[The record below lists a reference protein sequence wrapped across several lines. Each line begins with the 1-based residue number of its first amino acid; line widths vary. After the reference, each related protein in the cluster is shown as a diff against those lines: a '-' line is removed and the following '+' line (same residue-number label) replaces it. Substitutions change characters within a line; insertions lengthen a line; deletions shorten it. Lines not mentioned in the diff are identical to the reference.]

1 MNNYLD
7 IEIYPE
13 EENSGEEIDQFLQ
26 TTMAEQGIQGVVRVC
41 YVLPELLENFGISC
55 LPAIL
60 INGKVILEGRL
71 PTKRDVISWF
81 KDINAD
87 EDRASPV
94 YPHQMTWP
102 QNLND
107 AVMWLI
113 DHMHESDKKELFV
126 ADNNTMMSMNFH
138 WGQGIRNGFGLWAGN
153 DSLLSG
159 CGTDDPEEASLIII
173 KAVRERIRRD
183 GFN

>member
-1 MNNYLD
+1 MNNYLS

-13 EENSGEEIDQFLQ
+13 DGDNGEEIDQLIQ
-26 TTMAEQGIQGVVRVC
+26 TTMAEQGVQGVVRAC
-41 YVLPELLENFGISC
+41 YVLPELLKNYDISH

-60 INGKVILEGRL
+60 INDVVVLEGQL

-81 KDINAD
+81 IDIPD
-87 EDRASPV
+87 EDRISPV
-94 YPHQMTWP
+94 YPHQTVWP

-107 AVMWLI
+107 AVVWLI
-113 DHMHESDKKELFV
+113 DHMHESDKKEIV
-126 ADNNTMMSMNFH
+126 MADNNTLSIINSS

-153 DSLLSG
+153 HSLLSD
-159 CGTDDPEEASLIII
+159 CGTNNPEEASLIIVRAVQEQI
-173 KAVRERIRRD
+173 KRD